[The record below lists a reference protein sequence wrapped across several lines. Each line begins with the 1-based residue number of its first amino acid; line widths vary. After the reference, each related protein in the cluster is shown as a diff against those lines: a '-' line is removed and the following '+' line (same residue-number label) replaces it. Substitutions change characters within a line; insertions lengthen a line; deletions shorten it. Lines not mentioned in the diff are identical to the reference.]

1 MDKKCPIPYL
11 HHSLFWEEKHVKA
24 MEIDV
29 QKELEKITSATPKF
43 IVLERP
49 LKDNRLED
57 YLMKYY
63 NMERS
68 TGKDGRVKI
77 YKRKAFQQK

>member
-1 MDKKCPIPYL
+1 LDKKCPIPYL

-29 QKELEKITSATPKF
+29 QKELKNIFSTNPKF

-49 LKDNRLED
+49 LKDDRLEE
-57 YLMKYY
+57 YLMEYY
-63 NMERS
+63 NLDQS

-77 YKRKAFQQK
+77 YKRKSS